1 MKHLIDRLATRPSG
15 RMLALGTGVAFAGN
29 QLATAWLNQSQ
40 AASKLPVPYY
50 VAQLSFSPSQ
60 LKAWYAGMLQ
70 QGTLDVYLRT
80 QHIDF
85 LFILSTL
92 ALHVIALLWLSR
104 AFAPASRLRRWLVA
118 AACVSAIA
126 PLADACE
133 NLVCY
138 AMLAHPLD
146 FADPLAYLY
155 SSCSAVKFAFF
166 VFAYAAGLA
175 GALAAVGV
183 RVRKLLMRT
192 APELV

>member
-1 MKHLIDRLATRPSG
+1 MKHLIDRLTRCPSG
-15 RMLALGTGVAFAGN
+15 TSLAIGTAAALAGN
-29 QLATAWLNQSQ
+29 HFATAWLNQSQ

-70 QGTLDVYLRT
+70 QGTLDIYLRT

-118 AACVSAIA
+118 AACISAIA

-155 SSCSAVKFAFF
+155 SSCSTVKFAFF
-166 VFAYAAGLA
+166 VFAYLA
-175 GALAAVGV
+175 GIAGVLAAVGV
-183 RVRKLLMRT
+183 RVRKLLMRG

>member
-1 MKHLIDRLATRPSG
+1 MKQLIERLSAQPCG
-15 RMLALGTGVAFAGN
+15 RFLALGTAIAFAGN
-29 QLATAWLNQSQ
+29 QLATSWLNQSQ

-50 VAQLSFSPSQ
+50 VAQLSFNPSQ

-92 ALHVIALLWLSR
+92 ALHVLALLWLSR
-104 AFAPASRLRRWLVA
+104 AFAPASRLRRWMSG
-118 AACVSAIA
+118 AACLSAIA

-138 AMLAHPLD
+138 AMLARPLD
-146 FADPLAYLY
+146 FPDALAYVY
-155 SSCSAVKFAFF
+155 SSCSTVKFAFF
-166 VFAYAAGLA
+166 VFAYGVGVAGLVA
-175 GALAAVGV
+175 AAVV
-183 RVRKLLMRT
+183 RIRRMGCAVPR
-192 APELV
+192 AV